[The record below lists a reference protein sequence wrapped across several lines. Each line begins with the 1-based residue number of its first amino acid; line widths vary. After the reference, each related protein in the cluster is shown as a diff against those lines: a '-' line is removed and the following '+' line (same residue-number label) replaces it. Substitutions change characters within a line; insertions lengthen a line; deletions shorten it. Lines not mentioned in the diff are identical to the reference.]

1 MNERR
6 NVGLARALSKLG
18 YCSRSQA
25 ADLIVAGRVRL
36 NGSVPRNP
44 ETPVRME
51 KDRIEVDGKPVAA
64 APLRYFVLH
73 KPRGIVTSAD
83 DEQGRKTVYSLLPTG
98 TPFVGPVG
106 RLDKASEGLLLLT
119 NDSEWAARITAPES
133 HLDKTYH
140 VQVRTDSAEN
150 LIPRLLQGVMSEN
163 QLLRASAARIVRHG
177 RVHAWLE
184 IVLHEGRNRH
194 IRRMLE
200 TMGVEVR
207 RLLRISIGPLELG
220 DLPKGASRQLTPQEK
235 SALDGALAKKDKSAD
250 AHARDR

>member
-1 MNERR
+1 MNQRR

-25 ADLIVAGRVRL
+25 AELIAAGRVRL
-36 NGSVPRNP
+36 NGTVPRNP

-51 KDRIEVDGKPVAA
+51 KDRIEVDGKPIARAA
-64 APLRYFVLH
+64 LRYFVLN
-73 KPRGIVTSAD
+73 KPRGIVTSAN
-83 DEQGRKTVYSLLPTG
+83 DEQGRKTVYALLPPG
-98 TPFVGPVG
+98 TPFVGAVG

-119 NDSEWAARITAPES
+119 NDSEWAARISAPGS

-140 VQVRTDSAEN
+140 VQVRSDSADS
-150 LIPRLLQGVMSEN
+150 LVPRLLQGVRSEGE
-163 QLLRASAARIVRHG
+163 LLRVSSARVLRHG

-200 TMGVEVR
+200 ELGVEVR
-207 RLLRISIGPLELG
+207 RLLRVSIGPLELG
-220 DLPKGASRQLTPQEK
+220 DLPKGASRQLTPQDK
-235 SALDGALAKKDKSAD
+235 AALDEALEKK
-250 AHARDR
+250 R